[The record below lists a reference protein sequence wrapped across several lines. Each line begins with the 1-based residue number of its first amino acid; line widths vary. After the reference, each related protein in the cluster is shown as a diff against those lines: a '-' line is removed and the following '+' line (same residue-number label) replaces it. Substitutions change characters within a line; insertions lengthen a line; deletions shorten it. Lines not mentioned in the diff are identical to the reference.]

1 MPELITIPI
10 AIVDI
15 TMEYVRPNLR
25 LLMDRMK
32 VVDQLFDRYRPWD
45 IQVDDVEV
53 ITEGKPSEQ
62 GIKFKISKRRT
73 SFFFGSSRC
82 RLTWDDSDWESA
94 QETIEILTIGV
105 STLVELASVEIAI
118 YKSAISL
125 HLQPKTAQ
133 SIELLK
139 PFAAPQL
146 VALEKSPLTAFATVV
161 KWEGRRIT
169 IDGSAQIANGIFLKF
184 ERDFPGVMPIG
195 EIAMQLKADED
206 GLFALLGVEEA
217 SA

>member
-1 MPELITIPI
+1 LTWQTCPIHSIPSHFPSKPRCDHFLHVSRTY
-10 AIVDI
+10 A
-15 TMEYVRPNLR
+15 
-25 LLMDRMK
+25 
-32 VVDQLFDRYRPWD
+32 

-53 ITEGKPSEQ
+53 ITEGKPPEQ

-94 QETIEILTIGV
+94 LETIEILTIGV

-125 HLQPKTAQ
+125 HLQPKTAR

-195 EIAMQLKADED
+195 ESPCNLRQTRTGFLPYSE
-206 GLFALLGVEEA
+206 
-217 SA
+217 